1 MQDNRYWENDR
12 VQYVEGIGLSKHTA
26 RITGHGWIEH
36 DERVVE
42 LTWPWHSPLPPEE
55 TVSVPHKAA
64 SARTF
69 CGLKVCRKP
78 NKQTVT
84 VSRTSL
90 RTDRPP

>member
-55 TVSVPHKAA
+55 TVYFGRP
-64 SARTF
+64 
-69 CGLKVCRKP
+69 
-78 NKQTVT
+78 
-84 VSRTSL
+84 VSRKELEDSWKPWRIRPVHTKRRRLADSL
-90 RTDRPP
+90 RRVS